1 MLAFGI
7 VVGCILLFLICY
19 LIGRLYVLKYSL
31 SEIRRE
37 LKWIHAQETNAL
49 LSVSS
54 RDKNLLALVVELN
67 ESLSIIRA
75 KELKYNSGNYEVQ
88 KIISNVAHD
97 LRTPLTAILG
107 YTELLE
113 KEAVTSNSTKY
124 IKVIKSRTKDLMY
137 LSEQLFDFMQQKEQ
151 LEITRESVC
160 LNQELETAL
169 FSYFALFKENHIEPK
184 IVITPIKLYRFINR
198 EMLTRIFDNL
208 IYNAI
213 KYGGKELEISLT
225 LSGKIIFSNPTSEL
239 DSVGVQKIFDRYY
252 TLENARKTKGGAG
265 LAIVKELVEL
275 NQGSITA
282 KLENGWL
289 IITLDFNSIPN

>member
-1 MLAFGI
+1 
-7 VVGCILLFLICY
+7 
-19 LIGRLYVLKYSL
+19 
-31 SEIRRE
+31 
-37 LKWIHAQETNAL
+37 
-49 LSVSS
+49 
-54 RDKNLLALVVELN
+54 
-67 ESLSIIRA
+67 
-75 KELKYNSGNYEVQ
+75 
-88 KIISNVAHD
+88 
-97 LRTPLTAILG
+97 
-107 YTELLE
+107 
-113 KEAVTSNSTKY
+113 
-124 IKVIKSRTKDLMY
+124 
-137 LSEQLFDFMQQKEQ
+137 MQQKEQ

-225 LSGKIIFSNPTSEL
+225 LSGKIIFSNPASEL

-252 TLENARKTKGGAG
+252 TLENAQKTKGGAG